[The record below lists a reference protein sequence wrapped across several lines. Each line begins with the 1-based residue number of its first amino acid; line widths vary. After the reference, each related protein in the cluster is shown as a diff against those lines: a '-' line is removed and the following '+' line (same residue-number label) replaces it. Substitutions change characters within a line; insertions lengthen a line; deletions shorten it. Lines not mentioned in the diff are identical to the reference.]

1 MNKKIISIL
10 GNRPQFIKAAPLS
23 KELKK
28 KKLNHIIIHTGQHY
42 ETKMSDIFFSELN
55 ILKPKY
61 FLNVK
66 SKYHGQMTGKM
77 IEKIEKILLIERPE
91 LVFVFGDTNSTLA
104 GAIAASKLSIPIAHI
119 EAGLRSFN
127 NQMPE
132 EINRTITDRISE
144 FLFCP
149 TTDAVKNL
157 KKEGIFKN
165 VYNVGDLMYEIYL
178 NMRNFYKKTKITER
192 FENFD
197 SKFILLSIHRQESTN
212 CLKQFMQLVEYTY
225 EFAEKENMKI
235 FFPIHPRLKK
245 WKEKIKKFKNIYI
258 LPPLSY
264 VETQQFISHS
274 NFVFTDSG
282 GLQKEAY
289 FHKVLCVTLRKET
302 EWIET
307 IKNGWNRIWTNQNY
321 YPKRK
326 INEYGSGKT
335 SKSILNCLNL

>member
-1 MNKKIISIL
+1 MKKKIILIL

-28 KKLNHIIIHTGQHY
+28 RNLNQIIIHTGQHY
-42 ETKMSDIFFSELN
+42 ETMMSNIFFSELN

-104 GAIAASKLSIPIAHI
+104 GAIAASKLSIPIAHV

-132 EINRTITDRISE
+132 EINRIITDRISK

-149 TTDAVKNL
+149 TTNAVKNL
-157 KKEGIFKN
+157 KKEGILKN
-165 VYNVGDLMYEIYL
+165 VYNVGDLMYEIHL
-178 NMRNFYKKTKITER
+178 NVRKFYKKIKITER
-192 FENFD
+192 FENLN
-197 SKFILLSIHRQESTN
+197 SKFILLSIHRQESTT
-212 CLKQFMQLVEYTY
+212 CLKKFMQLVKYTH
-225 EFAEKENMKI
+225 EFAENENMKI
-235 FFPIHPRLKK
+235 FFPIHPRLNK
-245 WKEKIKKFKNIYI
+245 WKEEIKKFKNIFI

-264 VETQQFISHS
+264 FEIQQFISNS

-307 IKNGWNRIWTNQNY
+307 IRNGWNRIWTNKNY
-321 YPKRK
+321 HPKRK
-326 INEYGSGKT
+326 IDEYGSGKT
-335 SKSILNCLNL
+335 SKRILNCLNL